1 MAVEQEDQSP
11 SEEASPEA
19 SERLKRQ
26 QRLVNWLRGP
36 PRQRLQLLGMVQIL
50 TGLVSIPITVSF
62 ACLDF
67 GCNVVLAMP
76 LWSGILYLLTG
87 FCALALLYGP
97 RRAAKMRA
105 LMVLNLLALVVAG
118 CAILLFSLQVA
129 KEQRRFT
136 PSQKHGMLVMK
147 GTATGLTT
155 ISLLTSLLTLILLAC
170 RKPVSPLHILRRY
183 QKLEEERVHFAL
195 NCS

>member
-136 PSQKHGMLVMK
+136 PSQINSSRRAAGLRTQMK
-147 GTATGLTT
+147 T
-155 ISLLTSLLTLILLAC
+155 IQQLDLKCYVFLNFC
-170 RKPVSPLHILRRY
+170 RRH
-183 QKLEEERVHFAL
+183 
-195 NCS
+195 CSN